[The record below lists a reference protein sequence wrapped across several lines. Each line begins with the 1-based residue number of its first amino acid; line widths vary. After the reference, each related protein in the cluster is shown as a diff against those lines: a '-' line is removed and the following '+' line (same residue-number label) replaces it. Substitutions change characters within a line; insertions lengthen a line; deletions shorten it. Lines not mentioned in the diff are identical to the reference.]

1 MLETNKLKN
10 VKKKTPPRGA
20 QGSVACAPT
29 NNSEQSMCLHF
40 NAFTSSK
47 KIKKMLFIYMIFV
60 F

>member
-10 VKKKTPPRGA
+10 VKKKHHLVEHKVV
-20 QGSVACAPT
+20 VACAPT
-29 NNSEQSMCLHF
+29 NNSEQNMCLHF